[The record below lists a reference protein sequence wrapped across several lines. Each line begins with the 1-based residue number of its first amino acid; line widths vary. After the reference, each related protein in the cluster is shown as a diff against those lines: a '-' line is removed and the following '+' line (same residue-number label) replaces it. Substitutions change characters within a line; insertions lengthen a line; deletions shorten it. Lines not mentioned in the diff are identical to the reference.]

1 VYVEDTIV
9 APVTPPGTGAVAIV
23 RLSGPE
29 AIRIMRA
36 IWRPLR
42 PRAALRAHTLH
53 LGEVRNPATGASIDR
68 ALGVVMPA
76 PKSLTGEDVAE
87 LHCHGGAYLV
97 RRVIALAMAHGARM
111 AEPGEFS
118 RRAFLNGRMDLTEAE
133 AVADLIAARSDSALE
148 QAITQLG
155 GALAER
161 VGRLRAG
168 VIGIR
173 AHLEAEI
180 DFADEDV
187 NLPSRAQIG
196 AAIAD
201 LAADIRVLHDSFAR
215 GRLMRDGAR
224 ATIVGKPNVGK
235 SSILNLLLG
244 AERAIVTPIPGTT
257 RDIIED
263 SISLGPYT
271 LVLQDTAG
279 IRDGAV
285 RDGAGEV
292 ERIGIE
298 RTLQHAAQA
307 ELVLAVFD
315 SSRPLEAEDL
325 RVIDLCRG
333 RRGVAVLNKRD
344 LPAVLSCESLR
355 DVATSALATPALA
368 MPVLPLSALK
378 AEGVAALRNELQSAV
393 EALAGETDSRGG
405 ASEGIAISRERH
417 RQALATALE
426 ALERAGR
433 GARSALPPEL
443 IAVDVAIAAEALG
456 AITGAVGVE
465 DVLDAVFREFCIGK

>member
-42 PRAALRAHTLH
+42 PRGTLRARTLY
-53 LGEVRNPATGASIDR
+53 LGKVINPATGASIDR

-187 NLPSRAQIG
+187 SLPSRKQIA

-201 LAADIRVLHDSFAR
+201 LVADIRVLHDSFAR
-215 GRLMRDGAR
+215 GRLMREGAR

-257 RDIIED
+257 RDVIED

-279 IRDGAV
+279 IREGLGPDDVGQ
-285 RDGAGEV
+285 V

-325 RVIDLCRG
+325 RVIELCRG

-344 LPAVLSCESLR
+344 LPAVLSCESLSE
-355 DVATSALATPALA
+355 VG

-393 EALAGETDSRGG
+393 EALAGETDSRSG
-405 ASEGIAISRERH
+405 ASDGIAISRERH

-426 ALERAGR
+426 ALEGAER
-433 GARSALPPEL
+433 GALSALPPEV